1 MVDEAAR
8 TSLAQLSIKGPVMT
22 LDDLCFLDLVEIG
35 RRVQARQLSAVEV
48 TQAVLDRIARLDGRL
63 KSYVTLTGDQALVE
77 AAQVDA
83 EIARGAIRGPLHGVP
98 VAVKDLCHTNGIPTS
113 AGMTIYKDYRPEHD
127 ATVVTRLR
135 EAGAVLLGKLK
146 LTEGAFS
153 VHHPSIDPPI
163 NPWSAEHW
171 TGVSSSG
178 SGVATAAGLCYGSLG
193 TDTLGSI
200 RFPSTMNGIT
210 GLKPTWG
217 RVSRAGVFALAQSM
231 DHIGPMAR
239 TAADAAAM
247 LDAIAGPDPHDLTAA
262 HEPVSAYLASIGEG
276 VRGLRVGIDR
286 SLITA
291 GADTDMVRA
300 TEEAAAVLTQ
310 NGALLRDVRC
320 PSLDAVVPDA
330 LALCR
335 VEAAAAHEAT
345 YPARAAEYG
354 PALTREL
361 EAGRALD
368 GLAVAKIWHRREEF
382 RGQLNALFR
391 DIDLLVMPAMDRAAP
406 TLADL
411 AGASREA
418 RIRFTAPFNMS
429 GHPTL
434 TLPGGK
440 TADGLPVGFQIIAR
454 HMEEAL
460 VLRAGHAFPQVT
472 DWHRRRAPV

>member
-1 MVDEAAR
+1 M
-8 TSLAQLSIKGPVMT
+8 GPVMAS
-22 LDDLCFLDLVEIG
+22 DDLCLLDLVEIG

-63 KSYVTLTGDQALVE
+63 KSYVTLTGDLALAEAGQAD
-77 AAQVDA
+77 AQ
-83 EIARGAIRGPLHGVP
+83 IARGAIRGPLHGVP
-98 VAVKDLCHTNGIPTS
+98 IAVKDLCHTKGIPTS
-113 AGMTIYKDYRPEHD
+113 AGMTIHKDYRSEHD

-146 LTEGAFS
+146 LTEGAFGA
-153 VHHPSIDPPI
+153 HHPSIDPPI
-163 NPWSAEHW
+163 NPWSAAHW

-200 RFPSTMNGIT
+200 RFPSTMNGVT
-210 GLKPTWG
+210 GLKPSWG
-217 RVSRAGVFALAQSM
+217 RVSRAGVFVLAQSM

-239 TAADAAAM
+239 SAADAAAM
-247 LDAIAGPDPHDLTAA
+247 LGAIAGPDPDDPTAV
-262 HEPVSAYLASIGEG
+262 HEPVPDYLAGIGGG
-276 VRGLRVGIDR
+276 VRGLRIGIDR
-286 SLITA
+286 ALIAA

-300 TEEAAAVLTQ
+300 TEEAAAVLTR

-320 PSLDAVVPDA
+320 PSPDAVVPDA
-330 LALCR
+330 LALCG
-335 VEAAAAHEAT
+335 VEAAVAHEAT
-345 YPARAAEYG
+345 YPSRAAEYG
-354 PALTREL
+354 PVLTGLL
-361 EAGRALD
+361 ETGRALD
-368 GLAVAKIWHRREEF
+368 GLAVAKIWHRREAF

-391 DIDLLVMPAMDRAAP
+391 DIDLLIMPAMNRAAP
-406 TLADL
+406 TLADVT
-411 AGASREA
+411 GARRTPAAVEA

-440 TADGLPVGFQIIAR
+440 TADGLPVGFQIVAR

-460 VLRAGHAFPQVT
+460 VLRTGHAFQQVT
-472 DWHRRRAPV
+472 DWHRRRPPVD